1 MFLWTA
7 ISFAILSIDGKTPV
21 KKESLKISESWVEI
35 SLFKNFSFLVGI
47 LLGPIDLFGSKEDM
61 ILIISYLSVGLR
73 KKGIVRSI
81 FRKIRKVFMGIF
93 NTFFSFSGN
102 ASKEVSEYV
111 CNFNWFCTLVSLE
124 MKILGICDGLLFR
137 LEVDFIPFRVF
148 LMVIV
153 IHFTSFHRGC

>member
-1 MFLWTA
+1 M
-7 ISFAILSIDGKTPV
+7 
-21 KKESLKISESWVEI
+21 
-35 SLFKNFSFLVGI
+35 
-47 LLGPIDLFGSKEDM
+47 FGSKEDM

-93 NTFFSFSGN
+93 NTFFSFSSN
-102 ASKEVSEYV
+102 ASKEINEYV
-111 CNFNWFCTLVSLE
+111 RNFNWFCTLVSLE

-137 LEVDFIPFRVF
+137 LEVDFIPFQVF